1 MSKQKKHYD
10 SVESMPEGLRRY
22 TEKLIEQST
31 VINSSI
37 NTFTSALHGQLIID
51 RMEDEP
57 KVNNAMSTLAKMI
70 TSTVINNAVS
80 AHWCSFFQELADGQK
95 PEALADIQQTVTAS
109 LIQSFNQQISNY
121 APVSI
126 IGKITAKRL
135 KSSNYA
141 PSHVFSENDYKTIET
156 TPLEEAKR
164 SARRFIDNQR
174 GVRIDWKDSKGK
186 NHTYVSIPEQIDGM
200 EEWQVDSLCY
210 RFTME
215 NKTDED
221 GRLIDY
227 CDMSLNEYFA
237 SALHDCMMIGTITER
252 DYSMIKM
259 VLNGFSYEDIASAK
273 ECSKQYVG
281 KRMLKAYR
289 ALNDYIMTEQDYIL
303 GDRPAEVEK
312 MVEKYTAEIMK
323 L

>member
-1 MSKQKKHYD
+1 MSKQKKRYN
-10 SVESMPEGLRRY
+10 SVESMPEGLRQY
-22 TEKLIEQST
+22 VEKLTEQST

-37 NTFTSALHGQLIID
+37 NTFTSALYGQLIID
-51 RMEDEP
+51 RMEDEQ
-57 KVNNAMSTLAKMI
+57 KVNNAMKTLSKMI

-80 AHWCSFFQELADGQK
+80 AHWCPFFQELVDGQR
-95 PEALADIQQTVTAS
+95 PQALADIQQTVTLS
-109 LIQSFNQQISNY
+109 LIQSFNQQLVNY

-126 IGKITAKRL
+126 IGKITVKRL

-141 PSHVFSENDYKTIET
+141 PSHVFSEKDYKTIET

-164 SARRFIDNQR
+164 SARRFIDKQR

-186 NHTYVSIPEQIDGM
+186 NCTYVSVPDQIDGM
-200 EEWQVDSLCY
+200 EEWQIDSLCY

-215 NKTDED
+215 NRTDEND
-221 GRLIDY
+221 RLIDY
-227 CDMSLNEYFA
+227 CDMSLNEYFV

-252 DYSMIKM
+252 DYSMIRM
-259 VLNGFSYEDIASAK
+259 VLNGFSYEDVASAK

-289 ALNDYIMTEQDYIL
+289 ALNEYIMSEQDYTL

-312 MVEKYTAEIMK
+312 MVKKYTAEIMK